1 MPSWIDY
8 LRKGLSRTQS
18 KDRIT
23 NQGGGTS
30 TRSNLEN
37 LRPFFLRH
45 WRKGLLGVILVILSS
60 LLVFPQPL
68 ITRYLIDDVI
78 LARQLDKLW
87 LALLLLGGVKVLGM
101 GLGTIQG
108 FYFTRFEQAVILDVQ
123 SDLFERLLHF
133 PKSFFDET
141 ETGYLMSRIQQDVYG
156 VQWFFSQTLVY
167 ALSSVLRFIGG
178 VAFLFYLEWRLALAV
193 LVLLPLL
200 VVALNYFSHK
210 MRVLSH
216 EQMEQHANVS
226 RNLQESLASTT
237 LIKTF
242 ASEKR
247 TVGRMISE
255 WKAAQ
260 QLSLEQTTVG
270 SLANLLI
277 GALPSL
283 ANAVVFVAGAYW
295 VIKGSWTF
303 GSLTAFQSYLGY
315 VYGPAMAL
323 ASTNLQM
330 QNALA
335 SLARV
340 SALYSIVPEQKEGV
354 GEKIERLKGEVEFKD
369 ATFSYDG
376 RESVL
381 EDLSFHVEAGEHVAI
396 VGPSGVGKTTL
407 ISLILRL
414 YQPTK
419 GDLLFDGRPA
429 SVYELASLRQRIG
442 YVPQSSLLLSGTILD
457 NLRYGDL
464 EADEARVI
472 RAAQTA
478 GIHEFIVS
486 LPQGYQSSVGESGV
500 NLSEGQKQRV
510 AIARALIKDP
520 DILILDEPTSAL
532 DTMTENSF
540 IEALK
545 DMTSGKTVFLIAH
558 RLSTVKNVNR
568 ILVLNEK
575 RLVAIGSHHELMES
589 SEYYRALV
597 TNQQV
602 LASG

>member
-1 MPSWIDY
+1 MTSWIDY
-8 LRKGLSRTQS
+8 LRQGLSHTQS

-23 NQGGGTS
+23 NKGGDTS
-30 TRSNLEN
+30 TRANLEN

-78 LARQLDKLW
+78 LARQLNKLW
-87 LALLLLGGVKVLGM
+87 IGLLLLGGVKVLGM
-101 GLGTIQG
+101 GLGTIQN